1 MYAAISG
8 TLVEK
13 GLDRAIIDT
22 PGGVA
27 YECQIPESERHEFPE
42 SGKEIRLF
50 THLYVR
56 EDRMELYGFLH
67 RATRDFFRQLLPQQ
81 GVGPKL
87 AMSILSELGSER
99 FRRAIREQNVDVLTQ
114 VKGVGNKTA
123 RRLIVEM
130 AEQLPEP
137 AEDEVDVKPSTRE
150 EATQALMGLGFSQ
163 SEASGAVRHAVRES
177 NYEHVEEL
185 ISQSLKYLE
194 AKE

>member
-8 TLVEK
+8 TLLEK
-13 GLDRAIIDT
+13 GLDRAIVDT

-27 YECQIPESERHEFPE
+27 YECKIPESERHEFPE

-99 FRRAIREQNVDVLTQ
+99 FRRAIHEQDVEVLTR
-114 VKGVGNKTA
+114 VKGVGKKTA

-130 AEQLPEP
+130 AEQLPQP
-137 AEDEVDVKPSTRE
+137 AEDGVDMEPSIRE
-150 EATQALMGLGFSQ
+150 EATQALMGLGFNQ
-163 SEASGAVRHAVRES
+163 KEASGAIREAARES
-177 NYEHVEEL
+177 DYENVEDL
-185 ISQSLKYLE
+185 ISQSLKFLE